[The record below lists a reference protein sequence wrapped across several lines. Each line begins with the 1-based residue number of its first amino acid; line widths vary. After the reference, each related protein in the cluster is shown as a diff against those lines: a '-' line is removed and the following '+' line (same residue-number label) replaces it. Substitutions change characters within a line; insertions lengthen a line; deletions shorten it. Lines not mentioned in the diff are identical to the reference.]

1 VKGEISAPRAY
12 PAWLPILLG
21 FLQAVGAVSTDM
33 YLPAFQAIDTDFHA
47 QPGAAQL
54 TLATWILGLAFG
66 QIVQGSLADRFGRR
80 MPLLL
85 GTAIYTVASA
95 GCAMAPSIAWLAC
108 WRFIAALGGSASMI
122 VPRAMVRDVS
132 EGHEAAHLMARLIL
146 ILGVAPI
153 LAPSLGGLVL
163 KFTSWRGIFWITT
176 GYGAL
181 GLVLTFLFLPDT
193 LAHAR
198 RVRLHLATMLQRYGH
213 ILTER
218 TFMTHALLLSAVTF
232 GLFAYISGTPTV
244 FVTYYH
250 LSPQLFALLFGCV
263 AANYILCSQL
273 NIFVV
278 RRLGLNRTLHVTTT
292 LYVVLSLC
300 LLVLARSGFGGLP
313 LLVIVMTLAQGL
325 AGFMNPT
332 GMVGALSRHAAHAG
346 SASAVM
352 GTMQFVIG
360 SSSGFLMAW
369 ITDGTPVPMAALILA
384 AACAAKT
391 ADLCRPGSSQAQR
404 K

>member
-1 VKGEISAPRAY
+1 VSSALAGETWAPRAY
-12 PAWLPILLG
+12 PPWLPILLG
-21 FLQAVGAVSTDM
+21 FLQAVGAISTDM
-33 YLPAFQAIDTDFHA
+33 YLPAFQAIETDLHA
-47 QPGAAQL
+47 QPGAAQV

-66 QIVQGSLADRFGRR
+66 QLLQGSLADRFGRR
-80 MPLLL
+80 LPLML
-85 GTAIYTVASA
+85 GTGVYAIASA
-95 GCAMAPSIAWLAC
+95 GCAMAPSIAWLAF

-132 EGHEAAHLMARLIL
+132 EGHDAARLMARLIL
-146 ILGVAPI
+146 ILGAAPI

-176 GYGAL
+176 AYGGL

-198 RVRLHLATMLQRYGH
+198 RVKLHLAAMMERYAH

-218 TFMTHALLLSAVTF
+218 TFITHALLLSSTTF

-250 LSPQLFALLFGCV
+250 LSPSRFAAVFGCV
-263 AANYILCSQL
+263 AANFILCSQL

-278 RRLGLNRTLHVTTT
+278 GRLGLNRTLRVSTTIY
-292 LYVVLSLC
+292 LLMSLC
-300 LLVLARSGFGGLP
+300 LLALARTGFGGLP
-313 LLVIVMTLAQGL
+313 LLAIVLTLTQGL
-325 AGFMNPT
+325 YGFMSPT
-332 GMVGALSRHAAHAG
+332 GTVGALSRHAAHAG

-369 ITDGTPVPMAALILA
+369 ITDGTPVPMAALIVA

-391 ADLCRPGSSQAQR
+391 ADLCRPR
-404 K
+404 KSG

>member
-1 VKGEISAPRAY
+1 VSTALAGENRAPRAY
-12 PAWLPILLG
+12 PPWLPILLG
-21 FLQAVGAVSTDM
+21 FLQAVGAISTDM
-33 YLPAFQAIDTDFHA
+33 YLPAFPAIEADLHA
-47 QPGAAQL
+47 QPGGAQF
-54 TLATWILGLAFG
+54 TLGTWILGLAFG

-85 GTAIYTVASA
+85 GTAIYAVASA
-95 GCAMAPSIAWLAC
+95 GCAMAPSIAWLAF

-132 EGHEAAHLMARLIL
+132 EGHDAARLMARLIL
-146 ILGVAPI
+146 ILGAAPI

-176 GYGAL
+176 GYGGL
-181 GLVLTFLFLPDT
+181 GLILTFLFLPDT

-198 RVRLHLATMLQRYGH
+198 RIHLHFATMLKRYGH

-218 TFMTHALLLSAVTF
+218 TFITHALLLSSTTF

-250 LSPQLFALLFGCV
+250 LSPQRFAALFGCV
-263 AANYILCSQL
+263 AANFILCSQL

-278 RRLGLNRTLHVTTT
+278 RRLGLNRTLRVATTVY
-292 LYVVLSLC
+292 LVMSLG
-300 LLVLARSGFGGLP
+300 LLALARTGFGGLP
-313 LLVIVMTLAQGL
+313 LLAVVLTLTQGMY
-325 AGFMNPT
+325 GFMSPT
-332 GMVGALSRHAAHAG
+332 GTVGALTRHAAHAG
-346 SASAVM
+346 SASAVL

-360 SSSGFLMAW
+360 SSSGFLLAW
-369 ITDGTPVPMAALILA
+369 ITDGTPVPMAALIVV
-384 AACAAKT
+384 AACGAKI
-391 ADLCRPGSSQAQR
+391 ADLCRPR
-404 K
+404 KSG